1 VRPITLCGVPMRGL
15 LMVTA
20 VLAALVAA
28 DTAASDP
35 VAPAQ
40 VVPQASW
47 WDRTEG
53 TVRPSRFYAIRSDLD
68 RAVTARYA
76 ALLDTMYGE
85 YTSRLD
91 HLRRRQADVLA
102 VYMFARQQDYL
113 NTLRSRFGID
123 GTGSGGMFFV
133 SPNGAGL
140 AFFTERVPEE
150 QVRHVIQHE
159 GFHQVAWSFFAND
172 LPIWVNE
179 GMAEFFGMAEVLGDD
194 VVIGQVDATALRSIQ
209 QAIKDGKHLP
219 LASMLNMS
227 NEAWGANVRGGDARL
242 QYDQAWSMIQFLAYG
257 DGGTYQPNFNQYL
270 QHLNAGVPSLQAF
283 GRAFGATGQTMVD
296 AFEAK
301 WKDFVMGLRA
311 SSFTSAMRSA
321 SFMAAG
327 VQFLRGKGIQPATVE
342 ELRAALV
349 EHGFEQRIRGHGGE
363 IKLKA
368 TDPAMW
374 SIPDDPQT
382 TGAAW
387 TATKGKAKKRKKPK
401 GATADWDDGPPPLD
415 LKTKGLKPNELRVTW
430 TQDARGEWQPVLE
443 AIGR

>member
-1 VRPITLCGVPMRGL
+1 MVAFITLVLPGVAM
-15 LMVTA
+15 
-20 VLAALVAA
+20 
-28 DTAASDP
+28 ASDP
-35 VAPAQ
+35 SAPAQ

-68 RAVTARYA
+68 RTVTARYA

-140 AFFTERVPEE
+140 AFFTEHVPEE
-150 QVRHVIQHE
+150 QVRHTIQHE

-179 GMAEFFGMAEVLGDD
+179 GMAEFFGMAEVLDGD
-194 VVIGQVDATALRSIQ
+194 VVIGEVDATALDSIQ
-209 QAIKDGKHLP
+209 RAIQEGRHLP
-219 LASMLNMS
+219 LATMLTMS
-227 NEAWGANVRGGDARL
+227 HEAWGANVRGGDARL
-242 QYDQAWSMIQFLAYG
+242 QYDQAWSMIQFLEYG
-257 DGGTYQPNFNQYL
+257 EGGTYQRNFNLYL
-270 QHLNAGVPSLQAF
+270 QHLNAGVPSVEAF
-283 GRAFGATGQTMVD
+283 GRAFGTDPNKVG

-301 WKDFVMGLRA
+301 WKAFVQGLRA
-311 SSFTSAMRSA
+311 SSFTSAIRSA

-327 VQFLRGKGIQPATVE
+327 VQFLRGKGIMPASVD

-349 EHGFEQRIRGHGGE
+349 EQEFKQPIRTHSDE
-363 IKLKA
+363 RWIKA
-368 TDPAMW
+368 TDPTLW
-374 SIPDDPQT
+374 SIPDDLQT
-382 TGAAW
+382 KDAAW
-387 TATKGKAKKRKKPK
+387 TASKGKAKKRKKPK
-401 GATADWDDGPPPLD
+401 KATDWDDGPPPLD
-415 LKTKGLKPNELRVTW
+415 LRTKGLRPNELLVTW
-430 TQDARGEWQPVLE
+430 TQDERGEWQPRFE
-443 AIGR
+443 ALKP

>member
-1 VRPITLCGVPMRGL
+1 MRAIRILC
-15 LMVTA
+15 
-20 VLAALVAA
+20 VLAVVALVVPRSAWA
-28 DTAASDP
+28 TDP
-35 VAPAQ
+35 IAPAQ

-47 WDRTEG
+47 WDRTDG

-159 GFHQVAWSFFAND
+159 GFHQVAWSYFAND

-179 GMAEFFGMAEVLGDD
+179 GMAEFFGMAEVLDGD

-209 QAIKDGKHLP
+209 EAIKAGRHLP
-219 LASMLNMS
+219 LATMLNMS
-227 NEAWGANVRGGDARL
+227 SEAWGANVRGGDARL

-257 DGGTYQPNFNQYL
+257 DGGAYQRNFNQYL
-270 QHLNAGVPSLQAF
+270 QLLNAGVPSLQAF
-283 GRAFGATGQTMVD
+283 GRAFGATGQEMVD
-296 AFEAK
+296 AFESK
-301 WKDFVMGLRA
+301 WKSFVQGLRA
-311 SSFTSAMRSA
+311 SSFTSAMKSA

-327 VQFLRGKGIQPATVE
+327 VQFLRGKGIMPASVD
-342 ELRAALV
+342 ELRTALV
-349 EHGFEQRIRGHGGE
+349 EHGFEQRVRTHGGE
-363 IKLKA
+363 FVIKA
-368 TDPAMW
+368 TDQALW
-374 SIPDDPQT
+374 SIPEDPQT
-382 TGAAW
+382 KDAAW
-387 TATKGKAKKRKKPK
+387 AASKGKAKKRKKPK
-401 GATADWDDGPPPLD
+401 GAQDWDDGPAPLD
-415 LKTKGLKPNELRVTW
+415 LRTKGLRPNELLVTW
-430 TQDARGEWQPVLE
+430 TQDERGEWQPRFDALKP
-443 AIGR
+443 

>member
-1 VRPITLCGVPMRGL
+1 MRPITLGTVQARWI
-15 LMVTA
+15 VI
-20 VLAALVAA
+20 VVIVAA
-28 DTAASDP
+28 QVVGGGAWAQHAP
-35 VAPAQ
+35 APAQ

-85 YTSRLD
+85 YTRRLG

-159 GFHQVAWSFFAND
+159 GFHQVAWSYFAND

-179 GMAEFFGMAEVLGDD
+179 GMAEFFGMAEVLGSD
-194 VVIGQVDATALRSIQ
+194 VVIGQVDAAALQSIQ
-209 QAIKDGKHLP
+209 KAIKEGRHLP
-219 LASMLNMS
+219 LATMLNMS
-227 NEAWGANVRGGDARL
+227 NEAWAANVRGGDSRM

-257 DGGTYQPNFNQYL
+257 DDGAYQRNFNEYL
-270 QHLNAGVPSLQAF
+270 QYLNAGVPSLQAF
-283 GRAFGATGQTMVD
+283 GRAFGATGQQMVD

-301 WKDFVMGLRA
+301 WKGFVQGLQA
-311 SSFTSAMRSA
+311 SSFTSAMTSA

-327 VQFLRGKGIQPATVE
+327 VQFLRGKGIMPATVP
-342 ELRAALV
+342 ELQAALV
-349 EHGFEQRIRGHGGE
+349 EHGFKQRIRMHASE
-363 IKLKA
+363 LVIEP
-368 TDPAMW
+368 TNPALW

-382 TGAAW
+382 KGAIW
-387 TATKGKAKKRKKPK
+387 TASKGKAKKRKKPK
-401 GATADWDDGPPPLD
+401 NATDWDDGPPPLD
-415 LKTKGLKPNELRVTW
+415 LRTKGLRPNELLVTW
-430 TQDARGEWQPVLE
+430 TQDERGEWQPRFE
-443 AIGR
+443 ALKP

>member
-1 VRPITLCGVPMRGL
+1 VRASWIQIVVALI
-15 LMVTA
+15 
-20 VLAALVAA
+20 ALVLPGRALGT
-28 DTAASDP
+28 DASG
-35 VAPAQ
+35 PAQ

-311 SSFTSAMRSA
+311 SSFTSAMKGA
-321 SFMAAG
+321 SFLAAG

-349 EHGFEQRIRGHGGE
+349 EHDFGQEIRGHGGE
-363 IKLKA
+363 IKYKA

-382 TGAAW
+382 KDAAW
-387 TATKGKAKKRKKPK
+387 TASKGKAKKRKKPRK
-401 GATADWDDGPPPLD
+401 ATDWDDGPPPLD
-415 LKTKGLKPNELRVTW
+415 LRTKGLRPNELLITW
-430 TQDARGEWQPVLE
+430 SQDERGEWQPRFE
-443 AIGR
+443 ALKP

>member
-1 VRPITLCGVPMRGL
+1 
-15 LMVTA
+15 MV
-20 VLAALVAA
+20 VCIALVLPGRAF
-28 DTAASDP
+28 ASDP
-35 VAPAQ
+35 SAPAQ

-68 RAVTARYA
+68 RAVTARYS

-179 GMAEFFGMAEVLGDD
+179 GMAEFFGMAEVLNGD
-194 VVIGQVDATALRSIQ
+194 VVIGQIDATALRSIQ
-209 QAIKDGKHLP
+209 AAIAAGTHLP
-219 LASMLNMS
+219 LATMLNMS

-242 QYDQAWSMIQFLAYG
+242 HYDQAWSMVQFLIYG
-257 DGGTYQPNFNQYL
+257 DGGKYRSSFNQYL

-283 GRAFGATGQTMVD
+283 GRAFGATGQQMIE
-296 AFEAK
+296 AFEVK
-301 WKDFVMGLRA
+301 WKEFVQGLRA
-311 SSFTSAMRSA
+311 SSFTSAIRSA

-327 VQFLRGKGIQPATVE
+327 VQFLRGKGIMPATVG
-342 ELRAALV
+342 ELQEALV
-349 EHGFEQRIRGHGGE
+349 EHGFEQRMRGHAGE
-363 IKLKA
+363 IVLRA
-368 TDPAMW
+368 SEPVLWA
-374 SIPDDPQT
+374 IPDDPQT
-382 TGAAW
+382 EGAVW

-401 GATADWDDGPPPLD
+401 GAADWDDGPPPLD
-415 LKTKGLKPNELRVTW
+415 LQTKGLRPNELRVTW
-430 TQDARGEWQPVLE
+430 TQDERGEWQPRFDALKP
-443 AIGR
+443 

>member
-1 VRPITLCGVPMRGL
+1 MVAFITLVLPGVAM
-15 LMVTA
+15 
-20 VLAALVAA
+20 
-28 DTAASDP
+28 ASDP
-35 VAPAQ
+35 SAPAQ

-68 RAVTARYA
+68 RTVTARYA
-76 ALLDTMYGE
+76 ALLDTMYGK

-179 GMAEFFGMAEVLGDD
+179 GMAEFFGMAEVLDGD
-194 VVIGQVDATALRSIQ
+194 VVIGQVDATALGSIQ
-209 QAIKDGKHLP
+209 KAINEGRHLP
-219 LASMLNMS
+219 LATMLNMS

-257 DGGTYQPNFNQYL
+257 DGGTYQRNFNLYL
-270 QHLNAGVPSLQAF
+270 QHLNAGVPSLEAF
-283 GRAFGATGQTMVD
+283 GRAFGATGQQMVD

-301 WKDFVMGLRA
+301 WREFVQGLRA
-311 SSFTSAMRSA
+311 SSFTSAIRSA

-327 VQFLRGKGIQPATVE
+327 VQFLRGKGIMPASVD

-363 IKLKA
+363 FAIKASDAVLWA
-368 TDPAMW
+368 
-374 SIPDDPQT
+374 IPDDPQT
-382 TGAAW
+382 EGAVW

-401 GATADWDDGPPPLD
+401 GSADWDDGPPPLD
-415 LKTKGLKPNELRVTW
+415 LRTKGLRPNELLVTW
-430 TQDARGEWQPVLE
+430 TQDERGEWQPRFDALKP
-443 AIGR
+443 

>member
-1 VRPITLCGVPMRGL
+1 MRANWIPIFVAFM
-15 LMVTA
+15 
-20 VLAALVAA
+20 ALVLPGWAW
-28 DTAASDP
+28 ASDP
-35 VAPAQ
+35 APPAQ

-68 RAVTARYA
+68 RTVTARYA

-85 YTSRLD
+85 YTSRLE
-91 HLRRRQADVLA
+91 HLRRRQPDVLA
-102 VYMFARQQDYL
+102 VYMFTRQQDYL

-150 QVRHVIQHE
+150 QVRHTIQHE
-159 GFHQVAWSFFAND
+159 GFHQVAWSFFVND

-179 GMAEFFGMAEVLGDD
+179 GMAEFFGMAEVLDGD

-209 QAIKDGKHLP
+209 EAIKAGKHLP

-227 NEAWGANVRGGDARL
+227 HEAWGANVRGGDARL

-257 DGGTYQPNFNQYL
+257 DGGKYARNFNQYL
-270 QHLNAGVPSLQAF
+270 QHLNAGVPSLRAF
-283 GRAFGATGQTMVD
+283 GLAFGATDQSMVD

-301 WKDFVMGLRA
+301 WKAFVLGLQA
-311 SSFTSAMRSA
+311 SSFTSAMKSA

-327 VQFLRGKGIQPATVE
+327 VQFLRGKGIMPASVD
-342 ELRAALV
+342 ELRTALV
-349 EHGFEQRIRGHGGE
+349 EHGFEQRIRTHGGE
-363 IKLKA
+363 FAIKA
-368 TDPAMW
+368 TAPMLW

-382 TGAAW
+382 KDAAW
-387 TATKGKAKKRKKPK
+387 TASKGKAKKRKRPK
-401 GATADWDDGPPPLD
+401 GAQDWDDGPPPLD
-415 LKTKGLKPNELRVTW
+415 LRTKGLRPNELLVTW
-430 TQDARGEWQPVLE
+430 TQDERGEWQPRLDAVKP
-443 AIGR
+443 

>member
-1 VRPITLCGVPMRGL
+1 
-15 LMVTA
+15 MVTCIA
-20 VLAALVAA
+20 SVLPGR
-28 DTAASDP
+28 TSASGP
-35 VAPAQ
+35 TGPAQ

-179 GMAEFFGMAEVLGDD
+179 GMAEFFGMAEVLDGG

-209 QAIKDGKHLP
+209 EAIKAGRHLP
-219 LASMLNMS
+219 LATMLNMS

-257 DGGTYQPNFNQYL
+257 ESGKYQRNFNLYL
-270 QHLNAGVPSLQAF
+270 QHLNAGVPSLEAF
-283 GRAFGATGQTMVD
+283 GRAFGATGQQMVD

-301 WKDFVMGLRA
+301 WKEFVQGLRA
-311 SSFTSAMRSA
+311 SSFTTAMRCA

-327 VQFLRGKGIQPATVE
+327 VQFLRGKGIMPASVD

-363 IKLKA
+363 FSIKASEPSLWA
-368 TDPAMW
+368 
-374 SIPDDPQT
+374 IPDDPQT
-382 TGAAW
+382 KDAAW
-387 TATKGKAKKRKKPK
+387 TASKGKAKKRKKPK
-401 GATADWDDGPPPLD
+401 KATDWDDGPPPLD
-415 LKTKGLKPNELRVTW
+415 LRTKGLRPNELLVTW
-430 TQDARGEWQPVLE
+430 TQDERGEWQPRFE
-443 AIGR
+443 ALKP

>member
-1 VRPITLCGVPMRGL
+1 MRASWFLIMVACIASVLPGRTSACGPPG
-15 LMVTA
+15 
-20 VLAALVAA
+20 
-28 DTAASDP
+28 
-35 VAPAQ
+35 PAQ

-91 HLRRRQADVLA
+91 HLRRRQPDVLA

-133 SPNGAGL
+133 GPNGAGL

-150 QVRHVIQHE
+150 QVRHTIQHE

-179 GMAEFFGMAEVLGDD
+179 GMAEFFGMAEVLDD
-194 VVIGQVDATALRSIQ
+194 DIVIGQIDATALDSIQ
-209 QAIKDGKHLP
+209 RAIKEGRHLP
-219 LASMLNMS
+219 LATMLNMS
-227 NEAWGANVRGGDARL
+227 HEAWGATVRGGDARL

-257 DGGTYQPNFNQYL
+257 EGGKYQQGFREYL
-270 QHLNAGVPSLQAF
+270 RDLNAGVPSGRAF
-283 GRAFGATGQTMVD
+283 GRAFGTDPNTVD

-301 WKDFVMGLRA
+301 WKEFVQGLRA
-311 SSFTSAMRSA
+311 SSLTSAMKSA

-327 VQFLRGKGIQPATVE
+327 VQFLRGKAIMPASVD

-363 IKLKA
+363 LVIKASEPSL
-368 TDPAMW
+368 W
-374 SIPDDPQT
+374 SIPNDPQT
-382 TGAAW
+382 KDAAW
-387 TATKGKAKKRKKPK
+387 TASKGKAKKRKKPK
-401 GATADWDDGPPPLD
+401 KATDWDDGPPPLD
-415 LKTKGLKPNELRVTW
+415 LRTKGLRPNELLVTW
-430 TQDARGEWQPVLE
+430 TQDERGEWQPRFE
-443 AIGR
+443 ALKP